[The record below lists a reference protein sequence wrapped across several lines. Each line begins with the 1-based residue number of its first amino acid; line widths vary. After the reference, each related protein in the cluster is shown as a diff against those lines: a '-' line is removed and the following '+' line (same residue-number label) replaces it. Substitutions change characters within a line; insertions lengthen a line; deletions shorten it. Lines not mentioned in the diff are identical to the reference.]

1 MRVAKWGNSLAVRI
15 PRPVIEA
22 LGLQEGDEVRL
33 SAAARG
39 TVAVSRDLR
48 RDDAMARIKKAS
60 WSLPPDYRFDR
71 GDANARDVIGSDR
84 SRDGG

>member
-15 PRPVIEA
+15 PRPVIDA
-22 LGLQEGDEVRL
+22 LGLREGDEVRL

-39 TVAVSRDLR
+39 TVVVSKDGR
-48 RDDAMARIKKAS
+48 RDDAIARIRTAS

-71 GDANARDVIGSDR
+71 GDANARDV
-84 SRDGG
+84 